1 MGCTVGML
9 VYLSVKGFA
18 IIDELKV
25 EFGEGFNVITGETGA
40 GKSIIINALST
51 LMNMKVSPDV
61 VRSSASQAEI
71 VGHFINGPEEYIL
84 KRIVSVSGRSRASLN
99 DEPITLAKLEA
110 LGSMLISIYGQ
121 NEFQHLLDKENYTT
135 IIDSL
140 LVLTDEQKFL
150 AEKVDA
156 LRKVSTELD
165 RKKREADGREKE
177 IELLEFQIDEIEK
190 KNISEGEEEAI
201 RERLKI
207 LKNAEKISTVLAE
220 IAEGLQSGDNP
231 VQALFKRSVNLLKSF
246 SAIEAMETL
255 RKKIESVSFDVEDIL
270 LEMRNVEKTL
280 LFNPEEMEKQ
290 EERLTDIFKL
300 KDKYGKTYEEVMNYA
315 RLAREKLAY
324 LSDLTTDI
332 EELVKEKGSLETVV
346 KRSAEELSL
355 KRKKGSSGI
364 EKAIINELG
373 FLSMKGLQFK
383 VMITEKGFVDRDGQD
398 DMELMI
404 STNPGEPLKP
414 LRKVASGGEL
424 SRIMLAIKK
433 VIGGEEEKTL
443 IFDEVD
449 AGIGGKVADMV
460 GKRLQELA
468 RKHQVLC
475 ITHLP
480 QIAAYGDHHF
490 LVEKEFK
497 KEETKTNIRELS
509 KDNRVREIARM
520 MGGETITEKTLERAE
535 EMLGHD

>member
-1 MGCTVGML
+1 MGCPVGML
-9 VYLSVKGFA
+9 TYLSVKGFA

-51 LMNMKVSPDV
+51 LMNAKVSPDV
-61 VRSSASQAEI
+61 VRSSAAQAEI

-84 KRIVSVSGRSRASLN
+84 KRIVSSSGRSRATLN
-99 DEPITLAKLEA
+99 DEPITLTKLEA
-110 LGSMLISIYGQ
+110 LGNMLISIYGQ
-121 NEFQHLLDKENYTT
+121 NEFQHLLDKENYTA

-140 LVLTDEQKFL
+140 LALTDEQKTL

-156 LRKVSTELD
+156 LRKISMELD
-165 RKKREADGREKE
+165 RKKREAEGREKE

-190 KNISEGEEEAI
+190 KNISEGEEETI

-207 LKNAEKISTVLAE
+207 LKSAEKINAVLAE
-220 IAEGLQSGDNP
+220 IAEGLQGGDNA
-231 VQALFKRSVNLLKSF
+231 VQALFKRSVSLLKSF
-246 SAIEAMETL
+246 STIEAMETL

-270 LEMRNVEKTL
+270 LEMRSVEKTL
-280 LFNPEEMEKQ
+280 LFDPEEMEKL

-300 KDKYGKTYEEVMNYA
+300 KDKYGKTYEEIMNYA
-315 RLAREKLAY
+315 RSAREKLEY
-324 LSDLTTDI
+324 LSALSTNI
-332 EELVKEKGSLETVV
+332 EELVKEKRSIEEEV
-346 KRSAEELSL
+346 KHCADGLSL

-383 VMITEKGFVDRDGQD
+383 VQITDKGFVDRDGQD
-398 DMELMI
+398 DIELMI

-497 KEETKTNIRELS
+497 KEETKTNIRELAKS
-509 KDNRVREIARM
+509 NRVREIARM
-520 MGGETITEKTLERAE
+520 MGGETITQKTLERAE
-535 EMLGHD
+535 EILGHD

>member
-1 MGCTVGML
+1 MGCSVGML
-9 VYLSVKGFA
+9 TYLGVKGFA

-25 EFGEGFNVITGETGA
+25 EFGEGLNVITGETGA

-51 LMNMKVSPDV
+51 LMNMKVSADV
-61 VRSSASQAEI
+61 VRSSAVQAEI
-71 VGHFINGPEEYIL
+71 VGHFIHGSEEYIL
-84 KRIVSVSGRSRASLN
+84 KRVVNSSGRSRATLN
-99 DEPITLAKLEA
+99 DEPITLSRLEG
-110 LGSMLISIYGQ
+110 LGNMLISIYGQ

-140 LVLTDEQKFL
+140 LALVDDQKVL

-156 LRKVSTELD
+156 LRKVSGELD

-201 RERLKI
+201 RERLKL
-207 LKNAEKISTVLAE
+207 LKNAEKINTVLAE
-220 IAEGLQSGDNP
+220 IAEGLQGGENA
-231 VQALFKRSVNLLKSF
+231 VQALFKRSVSLLKSF
-246 SAIEAMETL
+246 STIEAMDAL
-255 RKKIESVSFDVEDIL
+255 KKRIESLSFDVEDIL
-270 LEMRNVEKTL
+270 LEMRSFEKTL
-280 LFNPEEMEKQ
+280 LFDPEELEKL

-300 KDKYGKTYEEVMNYA
+300 KDKYGKTYTEIMNYA
-315 RLAREKLAY
+315 RTARDKLEY
-324 LSDLTTDI
+324 LNALSTDI
-332 EELVKEKGSLETVV
+332 DDLVKEKTALDEEV
-346 KRSAEELSL
+346 KQGAGELTL

-383 VMITEKGFVDRDGQD
+383 LIITDKGFIERDGQD
-398 DMELMI
+398 DIELMI

-460 GKRLQELA
+460 GRRLRELA

-480 QIAAYGDHHF
+480 QIAAYGDHHY

-497 KEETKTNIRELS
+497 KEETKTKIRELAKIS
-509 KDNRVREIARM
+509 RVQEIARM

-535 EMLGHD
+535 EMLCHD

>member
-1 MGCTVGML
+1 MGCPVGML
-9 VYLSVKGFA
+9 TYLSVKGFA

-51 LMNMKVSPDV
+51 LMNVKVSPDV
-61 VRSSASQAEI
+61 VRSSAAQAEI
-71 VGHFINGPEEYIL
+71 TGHFINGSEEYIL
-84 KRIVSVSGRSRASLN
+84 KRIVNSSGRSRATLN
-99 DEPITLAKLEA
+99 DEPITLTKLEI
-110 LGSMLISIYGQ
+110 LGNTLINIYGQ

-140 LVLTDEQKFL
+140 LALTDKQKAL

-156 LRKVSTELD
+156 LRKVSMDLD
-165 RKKREADGREKE
+165 RKKREAEGREKE

-190 KNISEGEEEAI
+190 KNISEGEEETI
-201 RERLKI
+201 RERLKV
-207 LKNAEKISTVLAE
+207 LKNAEKINTVLAE
-220 IAEGLQSGDNP
+220 MAEGLQGGDNA
-231 VQALFKRSVNLLKSF
+231 VQALFKRFLSLLKSF
-246 SAIEAMETL
+246 STIEAMETL
-255 RKKIESVSFDVEDIL
+255 RKRIESVSFDVEDIL
-270 LEMRNVEKTL
+270 LEMRSIEKTL
-280 LFNPEEMEKQ
+280 LFDPEEAQKL

-300 KDKYGKTYEEVMNYA
+300 KDKYGKTYEEIMNYA
-315 RLAREKLAY
+315 RSARDKLDY
-324 LSDLTTDI
+324 LSALSTDI
-332 EELVKEKGSLETVV
+332 EELVQEKGSLDEEV
-346 KRSAEELSL
+346 KRGAEELSL
-355 KRKKGSSGI
+355 KRRKGSSGI

-383 VMITEKGFVDRDGQD
+383 VLITDKGFVDRDGQD
-398 DMELMI
+398 DMDLMI

-497 KEETKTNIRELS
+497 KEETKTNIRELAKS
-509 KDNRVREIARM
+509 NRVQEIARM

>member
-1 MGCTVGML
+1 M
-9 VYLSVKGFA
+9 
-18 IIDELKV
+18 
-25 EFGEGFNVITGETGA
+25 
-40 GKSIIINALST
+40 
-51 LMNMKVSPDV
+51 
-61 VRSSASQAEI
+61 
-71 VGHFINGPEEYIL
+71 
-84 KRIVSVSGRSRASLN
+84 
-99 DEPITLAKLEA
+99 
-110 LGSMLISIYGQ
+110 
-121 NEFQHLLDKENYTT
+121 
-135 IIDSL
+135 
-140 LVLTDEQKFL
+140 
-150 AEKVDA
+150 
-156 LRKVSTELD
+156 
-165 RKKREADGREKE
+165 
-177 IELLEFQIDEIEK
+177 
-190 KNISEGEEEAI
+190 
-201 RERLKI
+201 
-207 LKNAEKISTVLAE
+207 KNAEKINTVLAE
-220 IAEGLQSGDNP
+220 IAEGLQGGDNA
-231 VQALFKRSVNLLKSF
+231 VQALFKRSISLLKSF
-246 SAIEAMETL
+246 STIEAMETL

-270 LEMRNVEKTL
+270 LEMRIVEKTL
-280 LFNPEEMEKQ
+280 LFDPEEMEKL

-300 KDKYGKTYEEVMNYA
+300 KDKYGKTYEEIMNYA
-315 RLAREKLAY
+315 RSAREKLEY
-324 LSDLTTDI
+324 LSALSTDI
-332 EELVKEKGSLETVV
+332 EGLTKEKGSLESEVTHG
-346 KRSAEELSL
+346 ADGLSL

-383 VMITEKGFVDRDGQD
+383 VEITDKGFVDRDGQD

-460 GKRLQELA
+460 GRRLQELA

-497 KEETKTNIRELS
+497 KEETKTNIRELAKS
-509 KDNRVREIARM
+509 NRVREIARM
-520 MGGETITEKTLERAE
+520 MGGETITQKTLERAE